1 MTERRETS
9 SIKGASLG
17 CALPLFLPLPLPSL
31 SLSVFTR
38 SLPNHAQPQRKF
50 CGFYPPPL
58 EQLYTRLATRK
69 GNQTKSRTKN
79 CPKRRGT
86 CSFPDAAPAG
96 QINIQLLSG
105 SLCGQPSLFLCRRR
119 GAGEKQFSLFSLAKI
134 KHISSCKLTAS
145 KAAMSGNC
153 QIILLLKSLR
163 SNCVKKKK
171 EEVLLGRLL

>member
-9 SIKGASLG
+9 SIKGASLC
-17 CALPLFLPLPLPSL
+17 CALPLFLPLPLLFSL

-50 CGFYPPPL
+50 CGFYPPSL

-105 SLCGQPSLFLCRRR
+105 SLCGQPSLSLFV
-119 GAGEKQFSLFSLAKI
+119 GGGKQFSLFSLAKI
-134 KHISSCKLTAS
+134 KHISSSKLTAS